1 MKTAIIFACIAVT
14 LVSGEAHLPY
24 FARPPFYGLPGCPE
38 AVCTGCA
45 EEGASDIKAILAIDC
60 HAGLEDCHAAFK
72 PQACHEALKGCVK
85 CHIDPTDEACT
96 KDCLI
101 GPGPCIRDAKITLG
115 KCIADQNV
123 AVGKCIHDK
132 KVSLAKAEEC
142 LACAPL
148 CPKE

>member
-1 MKTAIIFACIAVT
+1 MGSFSQELWSETKIILFKTN
-14 LVSGEAHLPY
+14 H
-24 FARPPFYGLPGCPE
+24 
-38 AVCTGCA
+38 
-45 EEGASDIKAILAIDC
+45 
-60 HAGLEDCHAAFK
+60 EDCHAAFK

-101 GPGPCIRDAKITLG
+101 GPGLCIRDAKITLG

-148 CPKE
+148 CPKG